1 MLHLFSLLG
10 GKMTQRRLLRDMV
23 RIRCVEEELGD
34 LYRDEQEMRTPVHFS
49 IGQEATAVGVCAAM
63 LRKDVVYGGHRCHA
77 QYLAK
82 GGDLTAMV
90 AELYGK
96 QSGCA
101 AGRGGSVHLTDK
113 AAGFGASSAILGE
126 MISVAVGAAWSFAL
140 RGEPRVAAT
149 FFGDG
154 ASEEGVFHESLNFAA
169 LHRLPVVFVCENNQ
183 YSLSSPIDA
192 RQPVGTSISGRAQ
205 GYGMSTQR
213 VDGNDVFA
221 VFEAARKAVR
231 QCRQGKGP
239 YFLEL
244 DTYRWREHVGPHW
257 DYDISGRSKTEV
269 ESWVARCPIRRATET
284 LSVADPDIT
293 AELAGWETE
302 FRAELHEAV
311 AAARSSPFPA
321 VADLLTGTYES

>member
-1 MLHLFSLLG
+1 M
-10 GKMTQRRLLRDMV
+10 MQRRLLRDMV
-23 RIRCVEEELGD
+23 RIRCVEEELGVI
-34 LYRDEQEMRTPVHFS
+34 YRDEQEMRTPVHFS

-63 LRKDVVYGGHRCHA
+63 LSTDVIYSGHRCHA

-96 QSGCA
+96 QTGCA
-101 AGRGGSVHLTDK
+101 AGRGGSVHLIDK
-113 AAGFGASSAILGE
+113 TAGFGASSAILGE

-183 YSLSSPIDA
+183 YSLSSPIAA
-192 RQPVGTSISGRAQ
+192 RQPIGTSISGRAR
-205 GYGMSTQR
+205 GYGMPAHR

-221 VFEAARKAVR
+221 VFEASKEAVR
-231 QCRQGKGP
+231 QCREGNGP
-239 YFLEL
+239 CFLEL
-244 DTYRWREHVGPHW
+244 DTYRLREHVGPNW
-257 DYDISGRSKTEV
+257 DYDVSSRSKAEV
-269 ESWVARCPIRRATET
+269 ESWVERCPIRRAVGA
-284 LSVADPDIT
+284 LSISDPDVT
-293 AELAGWETE
+293 AALADWERE

-311 AAARSSPFPA
+311 AVAKSSPFPA
-321 VADLLTGTYES
+321 VEELLAGTYES